1 MSRARPSSPWA
12 GPRSAWP
19 PASTYLLG
27 IVVVGFSTAL
37 VGGVLRDLLL
47 GDAPPAAFRSPLRLT
62 VAILGSLAAI
72 PFRPVLEAGSGIV
85 VVLDAIALSLFAV
98 AGAEKALALR
108 SNAIVAVAL
117 GAITA
122 VGGGV
127 VRDVLI
133 GRTPIVLSESF
144 YASAAILGALATVL
158 ATRLRLDVRWA
169 MDLGFVVCLA
179 SRLAAIA
186 FDWQL
191 PVFTA

>member
-1 MSRARPSSPWA
+1 MA
-12 GPRSAWP
+12 GTTVFAVGG
-19 PASTYLLG
+19 AAIGMAAGLDLLG
-27 IVVVGFSTAL
+27 VVVVGFSTAL

-72 PFRPVLEAGSGIV
+72 PLRPLLGAGSGVV

-98 AGAEKALALR
+98 AGAEKALSLR
-108 SNAIVAVAL
+108 ANAIVAVAL

-133 GRTPIVLSESF
+133 GRTPIVLTESF
-144 YASAAILGALATVL
+144 YASAAILGALALVL
-158 ATRLRLDVRWA
+158 AARLRLDPRWA
-169 MDLGFVVCLA
+169 MAVGFVVCLA
-179 SRLAAIA
+179 ARLAAVA
-186 FDWQL
+186 FDWRL
-191 PVFTA
+191 PVFTG